1 MKYKISTTNVFVD
14 TISVIAKESIQSIFE
29 LIEIDDIEFFS
40 TNFRER
46 MIVRHRNVFIMITF
60 FDYKSRIFF

>member
-40 TNFRER
+40 TNFHER
-46 MIVRHRNVFIMITF
+46 MIVNRNVFIMITF

>member
-46 MIVRHRNVFIMITF
+46 MIVNRNVFIMITF

>member
-14 TISVIAKESIQSIFE
+14 TISVIAKELIQSIFE

-40 TNFRER
+40 TNFHER
-46 MIVRHRNVFIMITF
+46 MIVNRNVFIMITF

>member
-14 TISVIAKESIQSIFE
+14 TISVIAKELIQSIFE

-46 MIVRHRNVFIMITF
+46 MIVNRNVFIMITF